1 MHILLN
7 SGPLKYFQTI
17 LVRLICPTLGV
28 VDFLSAL
35 NLMVEKKSREWPSIS
50 THFSFCSAPTLTPCL
65 GCWEKKSY
73 EID

>member
-17 LVRLICPTLGV
+17 LVRLVCPTLGV

-35 NLMVEKKSREWPSIS
+35 NLMVEKKIARTAI
-50 THFSFCSAPTLTPCL
+50 HFHPFFILL
-65 GCWEKKSY
+65 GAAHDRSPY
-73 EID
+73 

>member
-17 LVRLICPTLGV
+17 LVGLICPTLGV

-35 NLMVEKKSREWPSIS
+35 NLMVEKKIGRTAINFHPFFILLGA
-50 THFSFCSAPTLTPCL
+50 APDSLR
-65 GCWEKKSY
+65 
-73 EID
+73 

>member
-17 LVRLICPTLGV
+17 LVGLICPTLGV

-35 NLMVEKKSREWPSIS
+35 SLMAEKKIARAAINFLPFFILLGA
-50 THFSFCSAPTLTPCL
+50 AP
-65 GCWEKKSY
+65 
-73 EID
+73 D